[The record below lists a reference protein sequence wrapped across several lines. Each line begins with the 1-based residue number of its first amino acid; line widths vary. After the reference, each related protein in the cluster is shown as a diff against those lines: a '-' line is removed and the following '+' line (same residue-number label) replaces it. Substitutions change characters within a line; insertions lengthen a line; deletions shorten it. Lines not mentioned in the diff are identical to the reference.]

1 MKTLKTIKEAVSTIN
16 KDAEVYINSKNIDLI
31 NEGYGM
37 RNTCI
42 TILQQIEKAET
53 LESIRQ
59 SLRDGS
65 ASYGEMCDLQCMQ
78 DDIHP
83 TDIELSEASGMTE
96 EDYRKRLELW
106 ELNNKEN
113 EVTK

>member
-1 MKTLKTIKEAVSTIN
+1 MHTLKTIKEAVSTIN
-16 KDAEVYINSKNIDLI
+16 KDAETYINSQNIDLI

-59 SLRDGS
+59 SLRDNS
-65 ASYGEMCDLQCMQ
+65 ASYKELCDLQCMQ

-106 ELNNKEN
+106 ELNNKQN
-113 EVTK
+113 EVTT